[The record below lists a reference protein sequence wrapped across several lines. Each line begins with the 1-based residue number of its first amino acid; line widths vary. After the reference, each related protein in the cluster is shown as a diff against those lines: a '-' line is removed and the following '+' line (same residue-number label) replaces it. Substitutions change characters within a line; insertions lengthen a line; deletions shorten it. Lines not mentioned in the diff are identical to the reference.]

1 MEYRDFDEEFGGSS
15 YFEKGTERERQKEP
29 KGRNVS
35 GEKEIEGSITIV
47 SESERVK
54 KRDKERER

>member
-15 YFEKGTERERQKEP
+15 YFEKVTEREKDKTSQKV
-29 KGRNVS
+29 VS